1 MSKLFIIIKPEGI
14 IYFGDIINSLG
25 LKSNQYD
32 AYIIKDWKSLSRKLY
47 GHYFNNKK
55 RKFNY
60 ENLLFME
67 TKLFG
72 NIALCLV
79 LKKFDKVFFS
89 NVSQIKQKLRKNIYR
104 IANVNGIYNIVDINT
119 INPNVNA
126 CETLYIKYD
135 NKKNDKEISN
145 KGYFQMH
152 NFSYIHMPDADID
165 VLDREYLF
173 VKEYIMYRNKLNK
186 IDIKKIKDL
195 RKNE

>member
-47 GHYFNNKK
+47 GHYFNNKN

-79 LKKFDKVFFS
+79 LKKFDKIFFS

>member
-1 MSKLFIIIKPEGI
+1 
-14 IYFGDIINSLG
+14 
-25 LKSNQYD
+25 
-32 AYIIKDWKSLSRKLY
+32 
-47 GHYFNNKK
+47 
-55 RKFNY
+55 
-60 ENLLFME
+60 ME

>member
-47 GHYFNNKK
+47 GHYFNNKN